1 MREIEKAVLETLFER
16 TKENPLTR
24 TELRQMVGSRDSN
37 ARAVIQSL
45 RSMGYRIA
53 SSAGGKG
60 YWYCADLE
68 EYKAFR
74 AEYIRKAATIINIV
88 KAMDAY
94 TEGQEEIRYEEQ

>member
-1 MREIEKAVLETLFER
+1 MREIEKAVLQEVVWR

-24 TELRQMVGSRDSN
+24 TELRQMVGAKDSN

-60 YWYCADLE
+60 YWYCADTE

-74 AEYIRKAATIINIV
+74 AEYIRKASTIINNI

-94 TEGQEEIRYEEQ
+94 TEGQETISGI